1 MIVPENFPYPGD
13 PSRDA
18 ERVVFEKLKK
28 IFGNEKDFDIYYNV
42 EITHLSNPN
51 VNREDWE
58 IDFIIFNEKMGFLVI
73 EVKGGN
79 PIDYIPSED
88 KWYSTTRHG
97 NKNEIKNPSRQARQ
111 NKYAILEKVEE
122 IYGNKKPYI
131 PAGILVIFP
140 DAGMPST
147 LLGAAYDRSNFVATD
162 EIENLGKI
170 IINLMI
176 KEKNPKNDPFSGSQ
190 VRQFFKEMFA
200 KNIKFELSLKTKL
213 KRQNKQIIEYD
224 KQQLE
229 ILDVVE
235 KQDRLIIEGR
245 AGTGKSK
252 LAEEIAKKFSKKF
265 EKVLLICGANKPFG
279 FQLSKIMSDIKNVD
293 VFHFSGLCKELYDKA
308 NFTNEEIDQAV
319 KDGTLSSMPI
329 ALQKKYETHQ
339 SLLLKSIEK
348 TEIRYDALVVDEGQ
362 DINKNQWESLIWIL
376 NDPEKSPIY
385 IFHDNNQKV
394 YHKSKSDLPDFLP
407 KHPHILK
414 KNYRNTQDIF
424 DTQKSYYKGDST
436 ISTGLKGEPVNYHL
450 VNSRAEAERQVKK
463 LIRKYTI
470 NEGIDKKE
478 IAVLTGNNL
487 GTGTSLLGNYFTKDN
502 EGNKKDNLYFLKA
515 EQNDEDEI
523 VFDSI
528 RRYKGLEREIVIL
541 FDLEDALNNPE
552 EMYIGLSR
560 PKLILNIIGT
570 EKNIEML
577 KKISEEN

>member
-1 MIVPENFPYPGD
+1 MIIPENFPYTD
-13 PSRDA
+13 NPSRDA
-18 ERVVFEKLKK
+18 EKIVFEKLKE

-42 EITHLSNPN
+42 EIDHGSSPN
-51 VNREDWE
+51 VYRDDWE
-58 IDFIIFNEKMGFLVI
+58 IDFIVFHEKIGLLVI

-79 PIDYIPSED
+79 PIEHIPSEG
-88 KWYSTTRHG
+88 KWYSTTRNG
-97 NKNEIKNPSRQARQ
+97 NRNEIKHPMKQARA
-111 NKYAILEKVEE
+111 NKYALLEKIEE
-122 IYGNKKPYI
+122 MFENKKPYI
-131 PAGILVIFP
+131 PAGNLAIFP
-140 DAGMPST
+140 DSGLPNT
-147 LLGAAYDRSNFVATD
+147 LGAGDDRSNYVGHD
-162 EIENLGKI
+162 ELNNLGKI
-170 IINLMI
+170 IMNKML
-176 KEKNPKNDPFSGSQ
+176 EKKLKQEDFLGPR
-190 VRQFFKEMFA
+190 VRKFLRQMFG
-200 KNIKFELSLKTKL
+200 KDIKFELSLKTKL

-362 DINKNQWESLIWIL
+362 DINKSQWESLIWIL
-376 NDPEKSPIY
+376 NDPEKNPIY

-394 YHKSKSDLPDFLP
+394 YHKSKLDLPDFLP

-450 VNSRAEAERQVKK
+450 VNSKAEAERQVKK
-463 LIRKYTI
+463 LIRKYII

-487 GTGTSLLGNYFTKDN
+487 GTGTSLLGNYFTKYN
-502 EGNKKDNLYFLKA
+502 EGNKKDNLYFVKA

-560 PKLILNIIGT
+560 PKLILDIIGT
-570 EKNIEML
+570 EKNIDML